1 MFCISSGSVKISQ
14 QTKSGEDVLRVQLW
28 IEEVFRHSNRDIQL
42 ISSDRKKQISFL
54 VNLIPK
60 LRRDKERNRKKLA
73 LEMESLNRLLQD
85 RAKIDVSKLVA
96 VKVDTNGDGELD
108 SVGYDTTGDGILDS
122 FDTNGDGR
130 INALDTTGILNLSLA
145 TGIPE

>member
-1 MFCISSGSVKISQ
+1 
-14 QTKSGEDVLRVQLW
+14 
-28 IEEVFRHSNRDIQL
+28 
-42 ISSDRKKQISFL
+42 
-54 VNLIPK
+54 
-60 LRRDKERNRKKLA
+60 
-73 LEMESLNRLLQD
+73 MESLNRLLQD
-85 RAKIDVSKLVA
+85 RARIDVSKLVA